1 MTKPHGECYAEN
13 KRTSMSYKDFLKQRI
28 DELEKEIQKSTGEKE
43 ALLSALNKLKLAE
56 FEEDLRSEGESTQ
69 KLLKG

>member
-1 MTKPHGECYAEN
+1 MTKPHGECYVEN
-13 KRTSMSYKDFLKQRI
+13 KRTSMSYRDFLNDRI
-28 DELEKEIQKSTGEKE
+28 TELEKEIEKSTGEKT
-43 ALLSALNKLKLAE
+43 ALVAALNKLKLAE